1 MTSHLTPKRERWLL
15 LTLASIQFTSV
26 LDFMI
31 MMPLGPQLTELF
43 GISAGEFGFL
53 VSAYTFAAG
62 LSGLLAAT
70 YIDRFGRKRMML
82 TLYPL
87 FGVAALACSFAPTF
101 AWLMLARVAS
111 GFFGGVLM
119 ALSQTIVAEVIPFE
133 RRGRAMGV
141 VMTSFSVATVA
152 GVPLSLFLASHFN
165 WHAPFLAI
173 ALMVS
178 VCALGAAKTL
188 PSLKGH
194 LVAHPSGD
202 SAPNMLANLRLVLVD
217 PNHLR
222 AYAMSSSMVF
232 AGFAVIPYI
241 TLYLQGNA
249 GFKPEQIPYV
259 YLTGG
264 ICTLIS
270 ARLIGHWS
278 DRAGKAYAFRRLA
291 LLMPLPLLAMTLSAD
306 LPMVGVLLVSSMLF
320 VVMSGRMI
328 PGMALIGAAADPRR
342 RGSFMTLNSAVQS
355 LAMGLAA
362 LVGGQILGRDGNGHL
377 THYWIAA
384 LLGGGA
390 SLLSFVLASKLRLHG
405 EAKARRVD
413 ETASS

>member
-1 MTSHLTPKRERWLL
+1 MTTHLTPKRERWLL

-31 MMPLGPQLTELF
+31 MMPLGPHLTALF

-87 FGVAALACSFAPTF
+87 FGAAALACSMAPTF

-152 GVPLSLFLASHFN
+152 GVPLGLFLASHFN

-178 VCALGAAKTL
+178 VCAFGAVKTL

-194 LVAHPSGD
+194 LASHTSGD
-202 SAPNMLANLRLVLVD
+202 SAPSLLSNLRWVLVD

-249 GFKPEQIPYV
+249 GFKPEQVPYV

-270 ARLIGHWS
+270 ARFIGHWS

-291 LLMPLPLLAMTLSAD
+291 LLMPLPLLAMTLSAE
-306 LPMVGVLLVSSMLF
+306 LPMAGVLLVSSMLF

-328 PGMALIGAAADPRR
+328 PGMALIGASADPRR

-377 THYWIAA
+377 THYWMAA
-384 LLGGGA
+384 ILGGGA
-390 SLLSFVLASKLRLHG
+390 SLMSFVLASKLRLHG
-405 EAKARRVD
+405 GAKA
-413 ETASS
+413 

>member
-43 GISAGEFGFL
+43 GISASEFGFL
-53 VSAYTFAAG
+53 VSAYTFSAG

-87 FGVAALACSFAPTF
+87 FGAAALACSFAPTF
-101 AWLMLARVAS
+101 AWLMVARVAS

-152 GVPLSLFLASHFN
+152 GVPLALFLASHFN

-194 LVAHPSGD
+194 LAAHPIGD

-222 AYAMSSSMVF
+222 AYAMSASMVF

-241 TLYLQGNA
+241 ALYLQGNA

-306 LPMVGVLLVSSMLF
+306 LPMVGVLLVSSALF

-390 SLLSFVLASKLRLHG
+390 SLLSFLLASKLRLHG
-405 EAKARRVD
+405 EAQA
-413 ETASS
+413 

>member
-1 MTSHLTPKRERWLL
+1 MTQHLSPKRERWLL

-31 MMPLGPQLTELF
+31 MMPLGPQLTQLF
-43 GISAGEFGFL
+43 DISAGQFGFL

-87 FGVAALACSFAPTF
+87 FGLAALACSLAPNF
-101 AWLMLARVAS
+101 QWLMTARVAS

-152 GVPLSLFLASHFN
+152 GVPLGLFLVSHFN

-173 ALMVS
+173 ALMVTLF
-178 VCALGAAKTL
+178 ALVATRSL

-194 LVAHPSGD
+194 VDAHSSGE
-202 SAPNMLANLRLVLVD
+202 SALGMLANLRAVLVD

-222 AYAMSSSMVF
+222 AFAMSTSMVF
-232 AGFAVIPYI
+232 AAFVVIPYF
-241 TLYLQGNA
+241 TLYLQANA
-249 GFKPEQIPYV
+249 GFSTEQIPFV
-259 YLTGG
+259 YLCGG
-264 ICTLIS
+264 VCTLIS
-270 ARLIGHWS
+270 ARFIGQWS
-278 DRAGKAYAFRRLA
+278 DRAGKAHAFRRLA
-291 LLMPLPLLAMTLSAD
+291 LLMPLPLLGMTLSAA
-306 LPMVGVLLVSSMLF
+306 LPTLGVIVVSSLLF

-328 PGMALIGAAADPRR
+328 PGMALIGASADPRR
-342 RGSFMTLNSAVQS
+342 RGSFMTFNSAMQS
-355 LAMGLAA
+355 LAMGVAA
-362 LVGGQILGRDGNGHL
+362 LVGGQILGRDGEGNL
-377 THYWIAA
+377 THYWVAA
-384 LLGGGA
+384 LIGGTA
-390 SLLSFVLASKLRLHG
+390 SLLSFVLASKLRLHDA
-405 EAKARRVD
+405 EQA
-413 ETASS
+413 

>member
-43 GISAGEFGFL
+43 GISASEFGFL
-53 VSAYTFAAG
+53 VSAYTFSAG

-87 FGVAALACSFAPTF
+87 FGAAALACSFAPTF
-101 AWLMLARVAS
+101 AWLLVARVAS

-133 RRGRAMGV
+133 RRGRAMSV

-152 GVPLSLFLASHFN
+152 GVPLALFLASHFN

-194 LVAHPSGD
+194 LAAHPSGD

-222 AYAMSSSMVF
+222 AYAMSASMVF

-241 TLYLQGNA
+241 ALYLQGNA

-306 LPMVGVLLVSSMLF
+306 LPMVGVLLVSSILF

-328 PGMALIGAAADPRR
+328 PGMALIGASADPRR

-377 THYWIAA
+377 THYWTAA

-405 EAKARRVD
+405 EAQA
-413 ETASS
+413 

>member
-43 GISAGEFGFL
+43 GISASEFGFL

-87 FGVAALACSFAPTF
+87 FGAAALACSFAPTF
-101 AWLMLARVAS
+101 AWLMVARVAS

-152 GVPLSLFLASHFN
+152 GVPLALFLASHFN

-194 LVAHPSGD
+194 LAAHPVGD

-222 AYAMSSSMVF
+222 AYAMSASMVF

-241 TLYLQGNA
+241 ALYLQGNA

-291 LLMPLPLLAMTLSAD
+291 LLMPVPLLAMTLSAG
-306 LPMVGVLLVSSMLF
+306 LPMVGVLLVSCMLF

-377 THYWIAA
+377 THYWMAA

-405 EAKARRVD
+405 QTRA
-413 ETASS
+413 

>member
-1 MTSHLTPKRERWLL
+1 MTSHLTPKRERWHL

-43 GISAGEFGFL
+43 RISASEFGFL
-53 VSAYTFAAG
+53 VSAYTFSAG

-87 FGVAALACSFAPTF
+87 FGAAALACSFAPTF
-101 AWLMLARVAS
+101 AWLMVARVAS

-152 GVPLSLFLASHFN
+152 GVPLALFLASHFN

-194 LVAHPSGD
+194 LAAHPIGD

-222 AYAMSSSMVF
+222 AYAMSASMVF

-241 TLYLQGNA
+241 ALYLQGNA

-306 LPMVGVLLVSSMLF
+306 LPMVGVLLVSSVLF

-390 SLLSFVLASKLRLHG
+390 SLLSFLLASKLRLHG
-405 EAKARRVD
+405 EAQA
-413 ETASS
+413 

>member
-43 GISAGEFGFL
+43 GISASEFGFL
-53 VSAYTFAAG
+53 VSAYTFSAG

-87 FGVAALACSFAPTF
+87 FGAAALACSFAPTF
-101 AWLMLARVAS
+101 AWLMMARVAS

-152 GVPLSLFLASHFN
+152 GVPLALFLASHFN

-194 LVAHPSGD
+194 LASHPVGD

-222 AYAMSSSMVF
+222 AYAMSASMVF

-241 TLYLQGNA
+241 ALYLQGNA

-278 DRAGKAYAFRRLA
+278 DRAGKAYVFRRLA
-291 LLMPLPLLAMTLSAD
+291 LLMPLPLLAMTFSAD
-306 LPMVGVLLVSSMLF
+306 LPMVGVLLVSSVLF

-405 EAKARRVD
+405 EAQA
-413 ETASS
+413 

>member
-43 GISAGEFGFL
+43 GISASEFGFL
-53 VSAYTFAAG
+53 VSAYTFSAG

-87 FGVAALACSFAPTF
+87 FGAAALACSFAPTF
-101 AWLMLARVAS
+101 AWLMVARVAS

-152 GVPLSLFLASHFN
+152 GVPLALFLASHFN

-194 LVAHPSGD
+194 LAAHPIGD

-222 AYAMSSSMVF
+222 AYAMSASMVF

-241 TLYLQGNA
+241 ALYLQGNA

-291 LLMPLPLLAMTLSAD
+291 LLMPMPLLAMTLSAD
-306 LPMVGVLLVSSMLF
+306 LPMVGVLLVSSVLF

-390 SLLSFVLASKLRLHG
+390 SLLSFLLASKLRLHG
-405 EAKARRVD
+405 EAQA
-413 ETASS
+413 

>member
-15 LTLASIQFTSV
+15 LTLAFIQFTSV

-264 ICTLIS
+264 VCTLIS
-270 ARLIGHWS
+270 ARFIGHWS

-291 LLMPLPLLAMTLSAD
+291 LLMPLPLLAMTLSAN

-328 PGMALIGAAADPRR
+328 PGMALIGASADPRR

-377 THYWIAA
+377 THYWMAA

-405 EAKARRVD
+405 EAK
-413 ETASS
+413 T

>member
-264 ICTLIS
+264 VCTLIS
-270 ARLIGHWS
+270 ARFIGHWS

-328 PGMALIGAAADPRR
+328 PGMALIGASADPRR

-362 LVGGQILGRDGNGHL
+362 LVGGKFWVAMAMGI
-377 THYWIAA
+377 
-384 LLGGGA
+384 
-390 SLLSFVLASKLRLHG
+390 
-405 EAKARRVD
+405 
-413 ETASS
+413 

>member
-1 MTSHLTPKRERWLL
+1 MTTHLTPKRERWLL

-31 MMPLGPQLTELF
+31 MMPLGPHLTALF

-87 FGVAALACSFAPTF
+87 FGAAALACSMAPTF

-152 GVPLSLFLASHFN
+152 GVPLGLFLASHFN

-178 VCALGAAKTL
+178 VCAFGAVKTL

-194 LVAHPSGD
+194 LASHTSGD
-202 SAPNMLANLRLVLVD
+202 SAPSLLSNLRWVLVD

-232 AGFAVIPYI
+232 AGFVVIPYI

-249 GFKPEQIPYV
+249 GFKPEQVPYV

-270 ARLIGHWS
+270 ARFIGHWS

-291 LLMPLPLLAMTLSAD
+291 LFMPLPLLAMTLSAE
-306 LPMVGVLLVSSMLF
+306 LPMAGVLLVSSMLF

-328 PGMALIGAAADPRR
+328 PGMALIGASADPRR

-377 THYWIAA
+377 THYWMAA
-384 LLGGGA
+384 ILGGGA
-390 SLLSFVLASKLRLHG
+390 SLMSFVLASKLRLHG
-405 EAKARRVD
+405 DAKA
-413 ETASS
+413 

>member
-1 MTSHLTPKRERWLL
+1 MTTHLTPKRERWLL

-31 MMPLGPQLTELF
+31 MMPLGPHLTALF

-87 FGVAALACSFAPTF
+87 FGAAALACSFAPTF
-101 AWLMLARVAS
+101 AWLLVARVAS

-133 RRGRAMGV
+133 RRGRAMSV

-152 GVPLSLFLASHFN
+152 GVPLALFLASHFN

-194 LVAHPSGD
+194 LAAHPSGD

-222 AYAMSSSMVF
+222 AYAMSASMVF

-241 TLYLQGNA
+241 ALYLQGNA

-291 LLMPLPLLAMTLSAD
+291 LLMPVPLLAMTLSAG
-306 LPMVGVLLVSSMLF
+306 LPMVGVLLVSSVLF

-377 THYWIAA
+377 THYWMAA

-405 EAKARRVD
+405 QTQA
-413 ETASS
+413 

>member
-1 MTSHLTPKRERWLL
+1 MTTHLTPKRERWLL

-133 RRGRAMGV
+133 RRGRAMSV

-152 GVPLSLFLASHFN
+152 GVPLALFLASHFN

-194 LVAHPSGD
+194 LAAHPSGD

-222 AYAMSSSMVF
+222 AYAMSASMVF

-241 TLYLQGNA
+241 ALYLQGNA
-249 GFKPEQIPYV
+249 GFKPEQVPYV

-270 ARLIGHWS
+270 ARFIGHWS

-291 LLMPLPLLAMTLSAD
+291 LLMPLPLLAMTLSAE
-306 LPMVGVLLVSSMLF
+306 LPMAGVLLVSSMLF

-328 PGMALIGAAADPRR
+328 PGMALIGASADPRR

-377 THYWIAA
+377 THYWMAA
-384 LLGGGA
+384 ILGGGA
-390 SLLSFVLASKLRLHG
+390 SLMSFVLASKLRLHG
-405 EAKARRVD
+405 DAKA
-413 ETASS
+413 

>member
-43 GISAGEFGFL
+43 GISASEFGFL
-53 VSAYTFAAG
+53 VSAYTFSAG

-87 FGVAALACSFAPTF
+87 FGAAALACSFAPTF
-101 AWLMLARVAS
+101 AWLLVARVAS

-133 RRGRAMGV
+133 RRGRAMSV

-152 GVPLSLFLASHFN
+152 GVPLALFLASHFN

-194 LVAHPSGD
+194 LAAHPSGD

-222 AYAMSSSMVF
+222 AYAMSASMVF

-241 TLYLQGNA
+241 ALYLQGNA

-291 LLMPLPLLAMTLSAD
+291 LLMPVPLLAMTLSAG
-306 LPMVGVLLVSSMLF
+306 LPMVGVLLVSSVLF
-320 VVMSGRMI
+320 VLMSGRMI

-377 THYWIAA
+377 THYWMAA

-405 EAKARRVD
+405 QTQA
-413 ETASS
+413 

>member
-43 GISAGEFGFL
+43 GISASEFGFL
-53 VSAYTFAAG
+53 VSAYTFSAG

-87 FGVAALACSFAPTF
+87 FGAAALACSFAPTF
-101 AWLMLARVAS
+101 AWLMVARVAS

-152 GVPLSLFLASHFN
+152 GVPLALFLASHFN

-194 LVAHPSGD
+194 LAAHPVGD
-202 SAPNMLANLRLVLVD
+202 SAPNLLANLRLVLVD

-222 AYAMSSSMVF
+222 AYAMSASMVF

-241 TLYLQGNA
+241 ALYLQGNA

-291 LLMPLPLLAMTLSAD
+291 LLMPVPLLAMTLSAG
-306 LPMVGVLLVSSMLF
+306 LPMVGVLLVSSVLF

-377 THYWIAA
+377 THYWMAA

-405 EAKARRVD
+405 QTQA
-413 ETASS
+413 

>member
-43 GISAGEFGFL
+43 GISASEFGFL
-53 VSAYTFAAG
+53 VSAYTFSAG

-87 FGVAALACSFAPTF
+87 FGAAALACSFAPTF
-101 AWLMLARVAS
+101 AWLLVARVAS

-133 RRGRAMGV
+133 RRGRAMSV

-152 GVPLSLFLASHFN
+152 GVPLALFLASHFN

-194 LVAHPSGD
+194 LAAHPSGD

-222 AYAMSSSMVF
+222 AYAMSASMVF

-241 TLYLQGNA
+241 ALYLQGNA

-291 LLMPLPLLAMTLSAD
+291 LLMPVPLLAMTLSAG
-306 LPMVGVLLVSSMLF
+306 LPMVGVLLVSSVLF

-377 THYWIAA
+377 THYWMAA

-405 EAKARRVD
+405 QTQA
-413 ETASS
+413 

>member
-194 LVAHPSGD
+194 LAAHPIGD
-202 SAPNMLANLRLVLVD
+202 SAPSMLANLRLVLVD

-232 AGFAVIPYI
+232 AGFVVIPYI

-270 ARLIGHWS
+270 ARFIGHWS

-291 LLMPLPLLAMTLSAD
+291 LLMPLPLLAMTLSAG
-306 LPMVGVLLVSSMLF
+306 LPMVGVLLVSSALF

-328 PGMALIGAAADPRR
+328 PGMALIGASADPRR

-377 THYWIAA
+377 THYWMAA

-405 EAKARRVD
+405 EAQ
-413 ETASS
+413 T

>member
-1 MTSHLTPKRERWLL
+1 MTTHLTPQRERWLL

-31 MMPLGPQLTELF
+31 MMPLGPQLTQLF

-53 VSAYTFAAG
+53 VSAYTFSAG
-62 LSGLLAAT
+62 LSGLLAST

-87 FGVAALACSFAPTF
+87 FGVAAFACSLAPSF
-101 AWLMLARVAS
+101 SLLMMARVAS

-119 ALSQTIVAEVIPFE
+119 ALSQTIVAEVIPYE

-152 GVPLSLFLASHFN
+152 GVPLALFLVSHFN

-173 ALMVS
+173 ALMVAT
-178 VCALGAAKTL
+178 VALGASQTL

-194 LVAHPSGD
+194 VQSHEEAS
-202 SAPNMLANLRLVLVD
+202 SAASLLANLRAVLTD

-222 AYAMSSSMVF
+222 AFAMSASMVF

-249 GFKPEQIPYV
+249 GFKPDQIPYV
-259 YLTGG
+259 YLCGG
-264 ICTLIS
+264 ISTLIS
-270 ARLIGHWS
+270 ARMIGHWS
-278 DRAGKAYAFRRLA
+278 DRAGKAVAFRRLA
-291 LLMPLPLLAMTLSAD
+291 LLMPLPLLGMTLSAD
-306 LPMVGVLLVSSMLF
+306 LPMAGVLLVSSVLF

-328 PGMALIGAAADPRR
+328 PGMALIGASADPKR

-362 LVGGQILGRDGNGHL
+362 LVGGMILGRDDNGHL
-377 THYWIAA
+377 AYYWVSA
-384 LLGGGA
+384 LVGGVA
-390 SLLSFVLASKLRLHG
+390 SLLSFVLSSKLRLHG
-405 EAKARRVD
+405 ANA
-413 ETASS
+413 A

>member
-26 LDFMI
+26 LDFMV

-264 ICTLIS
+264 VCTLIS
-270 ARLIGHWS
+270 ARFIGHWS

-328 PGMALIGAAADPRR
+328 PGMALIGASADPRR

-377 THYWIAA
+377 THYWMAA

-405 EAKARRVD
+405 EAQ
-413 ETASS
+413 T

>member
-62 LSGLLAAT
+62 ISGLLAAT

-87 FGVAALACSFAPTF
+87 FGAVALACSFAPTF

-152 GVPLSLFLASHFN
+152 GVPLALFLASHFN

-178 VCALGAAKTL
+178 LCALGAAKTL

-194 LVAHPSGD
+194 LTAHSIGD
-202 SAPNMLANLRLVLVD
+202 SAPSMLANLRLVLVD

-270 ARLIGHWS
+270 ARFIGHWS

-306 LPMVGVLLVSSMLF
+306 LPMVGVLLVSCMLF

-377 THYWIAA
+377 THYWMAA

-405 EAKARRVD
+405 DAKA
-413 ETASS
+413 

>member
-43 GISAGEFGFL
+43 GISASEFGFL
-53 VSAYTFAAG
+53 VSAYTFSAG

-87 FGVAALACSFAPTF
+87 FGAAALACSFAPTF
-101 AWLMLARVAS
+101 AWLMVARVAS

-152 GVPLSLFLASHFN
+152 GVPLALFLASHFN

-194 LVAHPSGD
+194 LAAHPSGD

-222 AYAMSSSMVF
+222 AYAMSASMVF

-241 TLYLQGNA
+241 ALYLQGNA

-270 ARLIGHWS
+270 ARFIGHWS

-306 LPMVGVLLVSSMLF
+306 LPMVGVLLVSSILF

-328 PGMALIGAAADPRR
+328 PGMALIGASADPRR

-405 EAKARRVD
+405 EAQA
-413 ETASS
+413 

>member
-152 GVPLSLFLASHFN
+152 GVPLSLLLASHFN

-264 ICTLIS
+264 VCTLIS
-270 ARLIGHWS
+270 ARFIGHWS

-291 LLMPLPLLAMTLSAD
+291 LLMPLPLLAMTLSSD
-306 LPMVGVLLVSSMLF
+306 LPMVGVLLVSSVLF

-405 EAKARRVD
+405 KAKA
-413 ETASS
+413 

>member
-43 GISAGEFGFL
+43 GISASEFGFL
-53 VSAYTFAAG
+53 VSAYTFSAG

-87 FGVAALACSFAPTF
+87 FGAAALACSFAPTF
-101 AWLMLARVAS
+101 AWLMVARVAS

-152 GVPLSLFLASHFN
+152 GVPLALFLASHFN
-165 WHAPFLAI
+165 WHAPFLAT

-194 LVAHPSGD
+194 LAAHPVGD

-222 AYAMSSSMVF
+222 AYAMSASMVF

-241 TLYLQGNA
+241 ALYLQGNA

-306 LPMVGVLLVSSMLF
+306 LPMVGVLLVSSVLF

-405 EAKARRVD
+405 EAQA
-413 ETASS
+413 

>member
-43 GISAGEFGFL
+43 GISASEFGFL
-53 VSAYTFAAG
+53 VSAYTFSAG

-87 FGVAALACSFAPTF
+87 FGAAALACSFAPTF
-101 AWLMLARVAS
+101 AWLMVARVAS

-152 GVPLSLFLASHFN
+152 GVPLALFLASHFN

-194 LVAHPSGD
+194 LAAHPVGD

-222 AYAMSSSMVF
+222 AYAMSASMVF

-241 TLYLQGNA
+241 ALYLQGNA

-278 DRAGKAYAFRRLA
+278 DRAGKTYAFRRLA
-291 LLMPLPLLAMTLSAD
+291 LLMPVPLLAMTLSAG
-306 LPMVGVLLVSSMLF
+306 LPMVGVLLVSSVLF

-377 THYWIAA
+377 THYWMAA

-405 EAKARRVD
+405 QTQA
-413 ETASS
+413 

>member
-87 FGVAALACSFAPTF
+87 FGVAALACSFAPTY

-194 LVAHPSGD
+194 LAAHPIGD
-202 SAPNMLANLRLVLVD
+202 SAPSMLANLRLVLVD

-232 AGFAVIPYI
+232 AGFVVIPYI

-270 ARLIGHWS
+270 ARFIGHWS

-306 LPMVGVLLVSSMLF
+306 LPMVGVLLVSCVLF

-377 THYWIAA
+377 THYWMAA

-405 EAKARRVD
+405 EAQA
-413 ETASS
+413 

>member
-1 MTSHLTPKRERWLL
+1 MTTHLTPKRERWLL

-31 MMPLGPQLTELF
+31 MMPLGPQLTQLF
-43 GISAGEFGFL
+43 DISAGQFGFL

-87 FGVAALACSFAPTF
+87 FGVAAVACSIAPTF
-101 AWLMLARVAS
+101 AWLLLARVAS

-152 GVPLSLFLASHFN
+152 GVPLALFLASHFN

-173 ALMVS
+173 ALLVT

-194 LVAHPSGD
+194 LESHPSGD
-202 SAPNMLANLRLVLVD
+202 SAPSLLANLRLVLVD
-217 PNHLR
+217 PNHLK

-232 AGFAVIPYI
+232 SGFAVIPYI

-259 YLTGG
+259 YLCGG
-264 ICTLIS
+264 VCTLVS
-270 ARLIGHWS
+270 ARFIGHWS

-291 LLMPLPLLAMTLSAD
+291 LLMPLPLLAMTLAAD
-306 LPMVGVLLVSSMLF
+306 LPMAGVLLVSSILF

-355 LAMGLAA
+355 LAMGMAA
-362 LVGGQILGRDGNGHL
+362 LVGGQILGRDGNGNL
-377 THYWIAA
+377 THYWMAA

-390 SLLSFVLASKLRLHG
+390 SLLSYVLANKLRLHG
-405 EAKARRVD
+405 AGQA
-413 ETASS
+413 

>member
-328 PGMALIGAAADPRR
+328 PGMALIGASADPRR

-377 THYWIAA
+377 THYWMAA

-405 EAKARRVD
+405 QAKA
-413 ETASS
+413 

>member
-1 MTSHLTPKRERWLL
+1 MTTHLTPKRERWLL

-31 MMPLGPQLTELF
+31 MMPLGPQLTQLF
-43 GISAGEFGFL
+43 GISASQFGLL
-53 VSAYTFAAG
+53 VSAYTFSAG

-87 FGVAALACSFAPTF
+87 FGVAALACSLAPSF
-101 AWLMLARVAS
+101 AWLMAARVAS

-119 ALSQTIVAEVIPFE
+119 ALSQTIVAEVVPFE

-152 GVPLSLFLASHFN
+152 GVPLALFLVSHFN
-165 WHAPFLAI
+165 WHAPFLVIAI
-173 ALMVS
+173 LVGLVAM
-178 VCALGAAKTL
+178 GASQTL

-194 LVAHPSGD
+194 VQSSDEGHSVR
-202 SAPNMLANLRLVLVD
+202 NILANLRAVVVD

-222 AYAMSSSMVF
+222 AFAMSASMVF

-241 TLYLQGNA
+241 TLYLQFNA
-249 GFKPEQIPYV
+249 GFQTEQIPYV
-259 YLTGG
+259 YLFGG
-264 ICTLIS
+264 VSTLLT
-270 ARLIGHWS
+270 ARWIGHWS

-291 LLMPLPLLAMTLSAD
+291 LLMPLPLLGLTLSAT
-306 LPMVGVLLVSSMLF
+306 LPIAGVLIVSSVLF

-328 PGMALIGAAADPRR
+328 PGMALIGAAADPQR

-355 LAMGLAA
+355 LAMGTAA
-362 LVGGQILGRDGNGHL
+362 LVGGLILGRDGNGHL
-377 THYWIAA
+377 THYWVSA
-384 LLGGGA
+384 LVGGCA
-390 SLLSFVLASKLRLHG
+390 SVLSFVLSSKLRLHG
-405 EAKARRVD
+405 AN
-413 ETASS
+413 SN

>member
-264 ICTLIS
+264 VCTLIS
-270 ARLIGHWS
+270 ARFIGHWS

-328 PGMALIGAAADPRR
+328 PGMALIGASADPRR

-362 LVGGQILGRDGNGHL
+362 LVGGQILVRDGNGHL
-377 THYWIAA
+377 THYWMAA

-405 EAKARRVD
+405 QAKA
-413 ETASS
+413 

>member
-43 GISAGEFGFL
+43 RISASEFGFL
-53 VSAYTFAAG
+53 VSAYTFSAG

-87 FGVAALACSFAPTF
+87 FGAAALACSFAPTF
-101 AWLMLARVAS
+101 AWLMMARVAS

-152 GVPLSLFLASHFN
+152 GVPLALFLASHFN

-194 LVAHPSGD
+194 LASHPVGD

-222 AYAMSSSMVF
+222 AYAMSASMVF

-241 TLYLQGNA
+241 ALYLQGNA

-306 LPMVGVLLVSSMLF
+306 LPMVGVLLVSSVLF

-390 SLLSFVLASKLRLHG
+390 SLLSFLLASKLRLHG
-405 EAKARRVD
+405 EAQA
-413 ETASS
+413 

>member
-1 MTSHLTPKRERWLL
+1 MTTHLTPKRERWLL

-31 MMPLGPQLTELF
+31 MMPLGPHLTALF

-87 FGVAALACSFAPTF
+87 FGVAALACSMAPTF

-152 GVPLSLFLASHFN
+152 GVPLGLFLASHFN

-178 VCALGAAKTL
+178 VCAFGAVKTL

-194 LVAHPSGD
+194 LASHTSGD
-202 SAPNMLANLRLVLVD
+202 SAPSLLSNLRWVLVD

-232 AGFAVIPYI
+232 AGFVVIPYI

-249 GFKPEQIPYV
+249 GFKPEQVPYV

-270 ARLIGHWS
+270 ARFIGHWS

-291 LLMPLPLLAMTLSAD
+291 LLMPLPLLAMTLSAE
-306 LPMVGVLLVSSMLF
+306 LPMAGVLLVSSMLF

-328 PGMALIGAAADPRR
+328 PGMALIGASADPRR

-377 THYWIAA
+377 THYWMAA
-384 LLGGGA
+384 ILGGGA
-390 SLLSFVLASKLRLHG
+390 SLMSFVLASKLRLHG
-405 EAKARRVD
+405 DAKA
-413 ETASS
+413 